1 MNWFDILK
9 ILGTKSGFEQLDFD
23 NIVEEE
29 EANCK
34 KRWKE
39 LCNKAE
45 KLSEALQERFDNIL
59 GIKGIKDLQTDA
71 TTFFGY
77 GDDGDIANRSGI
89 LFLYYTFDDSIPEE
103 VYCRTLELLDSGFTK
118 QEVMGDYRITAQRSD
133 AGTHKSIVAI
143 ISNAPT
149 TTKDLAIV
157 GFFHLRKDKYPE
169 HIRILEGG
177 FP

>member
-9 ILGTKSGFEQLDFD
+9 ILGTKSGYAQLDFD

-29 EANCK
+29 EYNCK

-45 KLSEALQERFDNIL
+45 KLSETLQEQEELIGVKQPQRDFTAFFDADEI
-59 GIKGIKDLQTDA
+59 GQAGQSDMLQVH
-71 TTFFGY
+71 Y
-77 GDDGDIANRSGI
+77 S
-89 LFLYYTFDDSIPEE
+89 FDDSIPEE
-103 VYCRTLELLDSGFTK
+103 VYCKVLEMLDDGRSGNEFMGEYTATVLRK
-118 QEVMGDYRITAQRSD
+118 EV
-133 AGTHKSIVAI
+133 GTHKGMVLI
-143 ISNAPT
+143 ISDYPV
-149 TTKDLAIV
+149 TKDIATV
-157 GFFHLRKDKYPE
+157 GFYHKRKDKYPE

>member
-9 ILGTKSGFEQLDFD
+9 ILGTKSGYAQLDFD

-29 EANCK
+29 ESNCK

-45 KLSEALQERFDNIL
+45 KLSEALQEREELIGVKQPQRDFTAFFDA
-59 GIKGIKDLQTDA
+59 DLSEQT
-71 TTFFGY
+71 GY
-77 GDDGDIANRSGI
+77 DMFQVHYG
-89 LFLYYTFDDSIPEE
+89 FDDSIPEE
-103 VYCRTLELLDSGFTK
+103 VYCKVLEMLDGGRSGNEF
-118 QEVMGDYRITAQRSD
+118 MGEYTATVLKKD
-133 AGTHKSIVAI
+133 AGTHKGMVLI
-143 ISNAPT
+143 ISDYPVI
-149 TTKDLAIV
+149 KDIASV
-157 GFFHLRKDKYPE
+157 GFYHKRKDKYPE